1 MPQFSTKHK
10 NREKTFSFNS
20 FHGGYNEERS
30 ASFLNRNELSSCKNM
45 RYVKSSSDE
54 GEQRVVL
61 KKRPGTVRITGGA
74 VDGAIQRC
82 FYYKNKSK
90 YIVYSYPT
98 LYYLAGGTPTSIGN
112 LYSFPNFT
120 EFNSKLIIHDS
131 GRTKYWDGTTFDT
144 INVYHTDELL
154 ATGDDAEDDF
164 AGTLD
169 HIPVEP
175 DTVSITFTGTSV
187 ALTIT
192 DDGEGALVGDVNAGG
207 TNTINYTTGAYDFK
221 TSEAPDDATLVEID
235 YEQAD
240 SAPRSSA
247 GLVRKSRIYTW
258 GDYTN
263 PSRLTYSAVNDEKS
277 TETSSGGGY
286 VDIDPDDGDQIMGAI
301 NFQTSMLVFKE
312 SSLHRIDD
320 YPGDDTF
327 KVEKL
332 TDDLG
337 CMAKNTIKF
346 EGSVVSFLSNEGWVA
361 MSPSD
366 RYGDIQKGISMSEA
380 FKTKAANST
389 YYSYSEYNPGDKQ
402 LWLAMGYATG
412 EEGGGG

>member
-1 MPQFSTKHK
+1 M
-10 NREKTFSFNS
+10 
-20 FHGGYNEERS
+20 
-30 ASFLNRNELSSCKNM
+30 
-45 RYVKSSSDE
+45 
-54 GEQRVVL
+54 
-61 KKRPGTVRITGGA
+61 
-74 VDGAIQRC
+74 
-82 FYYKNKSK
+82 
-90 YIVYSYPT
+90 
-98 LYYLAGGTPTSIGN
+98 
-112 LYSFPNFT
+112 
-120 EFNSKLIIHDS
+120 
-131 GRTKYWDGTTFDT
+131 
-144 INVYHTDELL
+144 
-154 ATGDDAEDDF
+154 
-164 AGTLD
+164 
-169 HIPVEP
+169 
-175 DTVSITFTGTSV
+175 
-187 ALTIT
+187 
-192 DDGEGALVGDVNAGG
+192 VGDVNAGG

-221 TSEAPDDATLVEID
+221 TSEPPDDLTLVEID
-235 YEQAD
+235 YEQAE

-247 GLVRKSRIYTW
+247 GLVRKSRLYTW

-277 TETSSGGGY
+277 TESSSGGGY

-346 EGSVVSFLSNEGWVA
+346 EGSIVSFLSNEGWVA

-402 LWLAMGYATG
+402 LWLAMGY
-412 EEGGGG
+412 EGGES